1 MASRDDEEVDKVQ
14 LRDVTARRRMQS
26 ASGAAP
32 TSTSA
37 TKSAS
42 GVEEALEGVSEVRG
56 SMARATRRA
65 SVARAVV
72 LSLCWACTSSALI
85 FLNNHLLRD
94 HGFSYP
100 MMLCSMGVFSSWTI
114 SFSLVRA
121 GKVKLQH
128 EATVTPRWYLKHIVP
143 IGGLGAVSL
152 GFGNYVYLYLSVSFI
167 QMLKA
172 AVPAVTLLVMTTAG
186 LEKLHGTTL
195 AGVVVVTLGT
205 FIAVYGEVKFS
216 AIGVIMML
224 TSEFAEAIRMAFY
237 QYVLGNLKFDLV
249 EGLYIMGPASM
260 LFLGVGIVLFE
271 LRDFMENDG
280 ISLVMDAPHYFLA
293 AALMGFGV
301 NYLTL
306 GVIKATSGLTFK
318 VMGQVKNAVVILLAV
333 VIFGNPVTAIQI
345 FGYTLSIVG
354 FFVYQK
360 GKMQQQELAHKRGS
374 H

>member
-1 MASRDDEEVDKVQ
+1 MR
-14 LRDVTARRRMQS
+14 S
-26 ASGAAP
+26 ASAVRAEN
-32 TSTSA
+32 A
-37 TKSAS
+37 IESAS
-42 GVEEALEGVSEVRG
+42 GVEEALEGVSKARG
-56 SMARATRRA
+56 SMARAN
-65 SVARAVV
+65 VVRAVA

-85 FLNNHLLRD
+85 FLNNHLLRE

-100 MMLCSMGVFSSWTI
+100 MMLCSMGMFSSWGI
-114 SFSLVRA
+114 SFALVRA
-121 GKVKLQH
+121 GRVKLQH
-128 EATVTPRWYLKHIVP
+128 EGTVTPRWYLKHIVP

-172 AVPAVTLLVMTTAG
+172 GVPAVTLLVMTTAG

-205 FIAVYGEVKFS
+205 FIAVYGEVRFS

-237 QYVLGNLKFDLV
+237 QYLLGNLKFDLV
-249 EGLYIMGPASM
+249 EGLYIMGPASL
-260 LFLGVGIVLFE
+260 LFLGVGIVIFE
-271 LRDFMENDG
+271 LRDFLENDG
-280 ISLVMDAPHYFLA
+280 MYIVMEAPHYFLA

-333 VIFGNPVTAIQI
+333 VIFGNPVTAIQL

-360 GKMQQQELAHKRGS
+360 GKIQQQKLAQKRGS
-374 H
+374 L

>member
-1 MASRDDEEVDKVQ
+1 M
-14 LRDVTARRRMQS
+14 
-26 ASGAAP
+26 
-32 TSTSA
+32 
-37 TKSAS
+37 
-42 GVEEALEGVSEVRG
+42 
-56 SMARATRRA
+56 
-65 SVARAVV
+65 
-72 LSLCWACTSSALI
+72 
-85 FLNNHLLRD
+85 
-94 HGFSYP
+94 
-100 MMLCSMGVFSSWTI
+100 
-114 SFSLVRA
+114 
-121 GKVKLQH
+121 
-128 EATVTPRWYLKHIVP
+128 
-143 IGGLGAVSL
+143 
-152 GFGNYVYLYLSVSFI
+152 
-167 QMLKA
+167 
-172 AVPAVTLLVMTTAG
+172 MTTAG

-249 EGLYIMGPASM
+249 EGLYIMGPASL
-260 LFLGVGIVLFE
+260 LFLGVGIVIFE
-271 LRDFMENDG
+271 LRDFLENDG
-280 ISLVMDAPHYFLA
+280 MYIVMEAPHYFLA

-333 VIFGNPVTAIQI
+333 IIFGNPVTAIQL

-360 GKMQQQELAHKRGS
+360 GKIQQQKLAQKRGS
-374 H
+374 L